1 MNGSFATYLPGS
13 RGINGIGFLL
23 IVAAMLF
30 ALFYL
35 EGVLYLEPCPLC
47 IIDRM
52 VLSAIGLVF
61 LLAAVHNP
69 GRIGQ
74 RAYAGLNLLL
84 VGLGAAVAGR
94 HVWLQHLPADQ
105 VPECGASL
113 DYMLETLPLHRTL
126 QKVLQ
131 GSGEC
136 ADVQWT
142 LLGLSIPE
150 QTLLL
155 FVALAGLVLLQ
166 LLRRTD

>member
-1 MNGSFATYLPGS
+1 MKGLATTHLPGS
-13 RGINGIGFLL
+13 RPVNGLGLL
-23 IVAAMLF
+23 IVVAALLF
-30 ALFYL
+30 AVYYL

-47 IIDRM
+47 IIDRV
-52 VLSAIGLVF
+52 VLTGIGLVF
-61 LLAAVHNP
+61 LLAAAHNP
-69 GRIGQ
+69 GRTGQ
-74 RAYAGLNLLL
+74 RVYAGLNLAL

-94 HVWLQHLPADQ
+94 HVWLQHLPEDQ

-113 DYMLETLPLHRTL
+113 EYMLETLPLHQTL
-126 QKVLQ
+126 RKVLQ

-155 FVALAGLVLLQ
+155 FAALAGIVLLQ
-166 LLRRTD
+166 LSRRTD

>member
-1 MNGSFATYLPGS
+1 LNRPSTACLPNSRAVNGAG
-13 RGINGIGFLL
+13 LL
-23 IVAAMLF
+23 IIVAAMLF

-35 EGVLYLEPCPLC
+35 EGVLYLVPCPLC
-47 IIDRM
+47 IIDRV
-52 VLSAIGLVF
+52 VLTGIGLVF

-69 GRIGQ
+69 GRTGQ
-74 RAYAGLNLLL
+74 RVYAGLNLAL
-84 VGLGAAVAGR
+84 VGLGFAVAGR
-94 HVWLQHLPADQ
+94 HVWLQHLPADR

-113 DYMLETLPLHRTL
+113 DYMLETLPLHQTL
-126 QKVLQ
+126 KKVLQ

-155 FVALAGLVLLQ
+155 FAALGALVLLQ
-166 LLRRTD
+166 LLRRSD

>member
-1 MNGSFATYLPGS
+1 MNRFITHLPVS
-13 RGINGIGFLL
+13 RQVNGLGLL
-23 IVAAMLF
+23 VVVAAMLF
-30 ALFYL
+30 AIYYL
-35 EGVLYLEPCPLC
+35 EGVLQLEACPLC
-47 IIDRM
+47 IIDR
-52 VLSAIGLVF
+52 VILTGIGLIF

-69 GRIGQ
+69 GRGGQ
-74 RAYAGLNLLL
+74 RAYGLLNLALT
-84 VGLGAAVAGR
+84 GLGAAVAGR

-113 DYMLETLPLHRTL
+113 DYMLETLPLNQTL

-136 ADVQWT
+136 AEVQWT

-155 FVALAGLVLLQ
+155 FAVLGGLVLVQ
-166 LLRRTD
+166 LLRRSD

>member
-1 MNGSFATYLPGS
+1 MKGLSTTRLPGS
-13 RGINGIGFLL
+13 RWVNALGLL
-23 IVAAMLF
+23 IIVAALLF
-30 ALFYL
+30 AVLYL

-47 IIDRM
+47 IIDRV
-52 VLSAIGLVF
+52 VLTGIGLVF

-69 GRIGQ
+69 GRSGQ
-74 RAYAGLNLLL
+74 RGYAGLNLLL
-84 VGLGAAVAGR
+84 VGLGSAVAGR

-113 DYMLETLPLHRTL
+113 EYMLETLPLHQTL
-126 QKVLQ
+126 QKVLR

-155 FVALAGLVLLQ
+155 FVALAGIVLLQ
-166 LLRRTD
+166 LFRRTD